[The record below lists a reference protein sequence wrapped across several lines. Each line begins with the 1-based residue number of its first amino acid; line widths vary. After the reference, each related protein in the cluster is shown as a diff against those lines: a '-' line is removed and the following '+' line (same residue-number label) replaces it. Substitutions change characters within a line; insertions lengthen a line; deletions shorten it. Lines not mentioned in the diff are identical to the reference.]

1 MPPEPFTLLMT
12 VYGGD
17 REDYVR
23 AAFRSSVDDQTLRPD
38 QVVLVQDG
46 PVPPGLAACL
56 RDLAATSPVE
66 VAFVRLEHNR
76 GLGLA
81 LDAGLQAARHDIVA
95 RMDADDV
102 AMPHRFQ
109 VQVPLV
115 RSGAD
120 LVGAGLLE
128 FGADIGDI
136 VGRRIPPSDPV
147 DIARYSRLHDPFN
160 HPTVVYRRSA
170 VIAAGGYG
178 DLPLM
183 EDYWLFVRMIA
194 AGARM
199 VNVAEPLVYYRV
211 GDGAYERRGGRDL
224 LRSELRL
231 QREMRRDGFIS
242 GAQYWRNV
250 MVRGGYRLVPT
261 MIRRPFY
268 RRLVA
273 PYGARR
279 NRSRD
284 RAAGTPTPGISVRHP
299 EVPYIPRH
307 ARPVM
312 GDDAYPGPSG
322 EYGASA
328 RYDAPSKGEAPRAS
342 GAHALPTDNTPHAY
356 SAPPYVEGPLV
367 NGVRHPH
374 AAPNRRDVPPARGM
388 PQPYGTQNPAD
399 TPSGGDEGPRTPPRG
414 PSH

>member
-1 MPPEPFTLLMT
+1 MQPEPFTLLMT

-17 REDYVR
+17 QADHVR
-23 AAFRSSVDDQTLRPD
+23 DAFRSAVQLQTLRPD

-46 PVPPGLAACL
+46 PLPPALLDCL
-56 RDLAATSPVE
+56 RDLVAGSPVE
-66 VAFVRLEHNR
+66 VELVRLERNR
-76 GLGLA
+76 GLGPA
-81 LDAGLQAARHDIVA
+81 LDAGLHASRHDIVA

-109 VQVPLV
+109 TQVPLV
-115 RSGAD
+115 RAGAD

-128 FGADIGDI
+128 FGTDITDV
-136 VGRRIPPSDPV
+136 VGRRIPPSDPA

-170 VIAAGGYG
+170 VAAAGGYG

-194 AGARM
+194 NGARM

-211 GDGAYERRGGRDL
+211 GEGAYERRGGREL

-231 QREMRRDGFIS
+231 QREMLREGFIS
-242 GAQYWRNV
+242 QPQYWRNV

-261 MIRRPFY
+261 MIRKPFY
-268 RRLVA
+268 RAVVA

-284 RAAGTPTPGISVRHP
+284 RAGGTAPAGALS
-299 EVPYIPRH
+299 YIPRH
-307 ARPVM
+307 ARRP
-312 GDDAYPGPSG
+312 DQTPS
-322 EYGASA
+322 S
-328 RYDAPSKGEAPRAS
+328 
-342 GAHALPTDNTPHAY
+342 LT
-356 SAPPYVEGPLV
+356 
-367 NGVRHPH
+367 
-374 AAPNRRDVPPARGM
+374 
-388 PQPYGTQNPAD
+388 PQP
-399 TPSGGDEGPRTPPRG
+399 EPPTSPG
-414 PSH
+414 S

>member
-1 MPPEPFTLLMT
+1 MT

-23 AAFRSSVDDQTLRPD
+23 DAFRSAVHDQTLRPD

-46 PVPPGLAACL
+46 PVPPELESCL
-56 RDLAATSPVE
+56 RELVAESPVE
-66 VAFVRLEHNR
+66 VTFVRLRNNR
-76 GLGLA
+76 GLGPA
-81 LDAGLQAARHDIVA
+81 LDAGLQASRYDIVA

-115 RSGAD
+115 RDGAD

-128 FGADIGDI
+128 FGAHIGDV
-136 VGRRIPPSDPV
+136 VGRRIPPSDPH
-147 DIARYSRLHDPFN
+147 DIVRYSRLHDPFN

-170 VIAAGGYG
+170 VVAVGGYG

-194 AGARM
+194 NGARV

-231 QREMRRDGFIS
+231 QRAMYREGFITRW
-242 GAQYWRNV
+242 QYLRNV
-250 MVRGGYRLVPT
+250 VIRGGYRLTPT
-261 MIRRPFY
+261 FIRRPVY
-268 RRLVA
+268 RMLVA

-279 NRSRD
+279 NRA
-284 RAAGTPTPGISVRHP
+284 RALDAPQTSTAPPAREPAEDPQPPRPAPRYV
-299 EVPYIPRH
+299 PRH
-307 ARPVM
+307 AH
-312 GDDAYPGPSG
+312 DA
-322 EYGASA
+322 
-328 RYDAPSKGEAPRAS
+328 RDAVA
-342 GAHALPTDNTPHAY
+342 
-356 SAPPYVEGPLV
+356 
-367 NGVRHPH
+367 
-374 AAPNRRDVPPARGM
+374 
-388 PQPYGTQNPAD
+388 
-399 TPSGGDEGPRTPPRG
+399 GGGPRRG
-414 PSH
+414 RENPSPTAADG

>member
-1 MPPEPFTLLMT
+1 MQPEAFTLLMT

-17 REDYVR
+17 QAEHARD
-23 AAFRSSVDDQTLRPD
+23 AFRSAVHQQTLRPD

-46 PVPPGLAACL
+46 PVQPEMAACL
-56 RDLAATSPVE
+56 TELVMSSPVE
-66 VAFVRLEHNR
+66 VSFVHLEHNR
-76 GLGLA
+76 GLGPA
-81 LDAGLQAARHDIVA
+81 LDAGLRAARHDIVA

-109 VQVPLV
+109 TQVPLV
-115 RSGAD
+115 RAGAD

-128 FGADIGDI
+128 FSTDISEV
-136 VGRRIPPSDPV
+136 VGRRTPPSDPA

-170 VIAAGGYG
+170 VVAAGGYG

-194 AGARM
+194 NGARM

-231 QREMRRDGFIS
+231 QRQMRREGFIS
-242 GAQYWRNV
+242 QPQYWRNV

-261 MIRRPFY
+261 MIRKPFY
-268 RRLVA
+268 RRVVA

-284 RAAGTPTPGISVRHP
+284 RVDARRAAPPRQTGYEIGHETGYV
-299 EVPYIPRH
+299 PRH
-307 ARPVM
+307 ARPATAD
-312 GDDAYPGPSG
+312 GHESIPG
-322 EYGASA
+322 
-328 RYDAPSKGEAPRAS
+328 YDP
-342 GAHALPTDNTPHAY
+342 
-356 SAPPYVEGPLV
+356 APPHREL
-367 NGVRHPH
+367 
-374 AAPNRRDVPPARGM
+374 
-388 PQPYGTQNPAD
+388 
-399 TPSGGDEGPRTPPRG
+399 
-414 PSH
+414 

>member
-1 MPPEPFTLLMT
+1 MQPEAFTLLMT

-17 REDYVR
+17 RAEHVR
-23 AAFRSSVDDQTLRPD
+23 DAFRSAVQDQTLRPD

-46 PVPPGLAACL
+46 PVQPEMAAAL
-56 RDLAATSPVE
+56 RELVASSPVE
-66 VAFVRLEHNR
+66 VSYVPLDHNR
-76 GLGLA
+76 GLGPA
-81 LDAGLQAARHDIVA
+81 LDAGLRAARHDIVA

-109 VQVPLV
+109 TQVPLV
-115 RSGAD
+115 RAGAD

-128 FGADIGDI
+128 FGADLSDI
-136 VGRRIPPSDPV
+136 VGRRTPPSDPA

-170 VIAAGGYG
+170 VVAAGGYG

-194 AGARM
+194 NGARV
-199 VNVAEPLVYYRV
+199 VNIAEPLVYYRV

-231 QREMRRDGFIS
+231 QRQMLREGFIS
-242 GAQYWRNV
+242 QPQYWRNV

-261 MIRRPFY
+261 MIRKPFY
-268 RRLVA
+268 RRVVA

-284 RAAGTPTPGISVRHP
+284 RADARLATTAPKPGHT
-299 EVPYIPRH
+299 PRH
-307 ARPVM
+307 ARPATAD
-312 GDDAYPGPSG
+312 GHESLPG
-322 EYGASA
+322 
-328 RYDAPSKGEAPRAS
+328 YDP
-342 GAHALPTDNTPHAY
+342 
-356 SAPPYVEGPLV
+356 APP
-367 NGVRHPH
+367 H
-374 AAPNRRDVPPARGM
+374 RDL
-388 PQPYGTQNPAD
+388 
-399 TPSGGDEGPRTPPRG
+399 
-414 PSH
+414 